1 MKKFLLLAIVFTLS
15 SLSLITNATQHTSN
29 YLHIIPETTTSGNEK
44 DKNAA
49 TIVEKI
55 WKDDW
60 RSVNDRYNE
69 EASKILTWWD
79 IWLAFETGV
88 MNWDILLSYVAY
100 VIRFINQLGILI
112 WSIMI
117 LYAGY
122 QYATSIF
129 WWNVSNWKNAIKNAI
144 IWIIVIVFSYA
155 IWAGLEAMFL

>member
-15 SLSLITNATQHTSN
+15 SLSLITNATPSASN
-29 YLHIIPETTTSGNEK
+29 YLHIIPESETDNNYD
-44 DKNAA
+44 DKAA
-49 TIVEKI
+49 SIVELV
-55 WKDDW
+55 WNDDG

-69 EASKILTWWD
+69 QAKDILDDWD

-100 VIRFINQLGILI
+100 VIRFINQLWILI

-122 QYATSIF
+122 QFATSIF
-129 WWNVSNWKNAIKNAI
+129 WWNVSNWKTAIKNAI
-144 IWIIVIVFSYA
+144 IWIIVIVFSFA
-155 IWAGLEAMFL
+155 IWKGLEAMFL

>member
-29 YLHIIPETTTSGNEK
+29 YLHIIPETETDNTYD
-44 DKNAA
+44 DKAA
-49 TIVEKI
+49 SIVKLV
-55 WKDDW
+55 WDDDG

-69 EASKILTWWD
+69 QAKDILDDWD

-100 VIRFINQLGILI
+100 VIRFINQLWILI

-122 QYATSIF
+122 QFATSIF
-129 WWNVSNWKNAIKNAI
+129 WWNVSNWKTAIKNAI
-144 IWIIVIVFSYA
+144 IWIIVIVFSFA
-155 IWAGLEAMFL
+155 IWKGLEAMFL